1 MKKWFRRVFM
11 TFLVVCLA
19 FSTAYAKKADVS
31 VMVESPAEAELGTS
45 FSAALMYEG
54 AEFGTVSVEI
64 SYDDKLLE
72 YRSCSGGQAFADDG
86 VVRISLDGGDG
97 KVYLSCKVR
106 FKAIGEGESFLT
118 VTTASLADSEGKALS
133 AQTESVKIDVVE
145 AAAAASTDGAGGAGE
160 SADADGANSTDGSE
174 GADGSTD
181 VASDGADGS
190 ADAGGL
196 SGILSKIRKI
206 ENVYAVQVVKEASL
220 RVVDGFA
227 EMFRQFSVT
236 EFLLFSMCMTVILLL
251 LILLAAEKRR

>member
-19 FSTAYAKKADVS
+19 FSTAYAKKTDVS

-54 AEFGTVSVEI
+54 AEFGTASVEI

-145 AAAAASTDGAGGAGE
+145 AAANASSDGAGGTDE
-160 SADADGANSTDGSE
+160 SADADGAE
-174 GADGSTD
+174 GADGNAD
-181 VASDGADGS
+181 VASDGAGGS
-190 ADAGGL
+190 DDAGLL
-196 SGILSKIRKI
+196 SGILSKISKI

>member
-1 MKKWFRRVFM
+1 M

-54 AEFGTVSVEI
+54 AEFGTASVEI

-145 AAAAASTDGAGGAGE
+145 AAATASSDGAGGTDE
-160 SADADGANSTDGSE
+160 SADADGAVSTDGTE
-174 GADGSTD
+174 GAGGSD
-181 VASDGADGS
+181 
-190 ADAGGL
+190 DAGLL
-196 SGILSKIRKI
+196 SGILSKISKI

>member
-54 AEFGTVSVEI
+54 AEFGTASVEI

-118 VTTASLADSEGKALS
+118 VTTASLADSEGKALR

-145 AAAAASTDGAGGAGE
+145 AAAAASTDGAGGTDE
-160 SADADGANSTDGSE
+160 SADADGVVST
-174 GADGSTD
+174 
-181 VASDGADGS
+181 DGADGAGGS
-190 ADAGGL
+190 DDAGLL
-196 SGILSKIRKI
+196 SGILSKISKI

>member
-1 MKKWFRRVFM
+1 MKKWFQRVFT

-54 AEFGTVSVEI
+54 AEFGTASVEI
-64 SYDDKLLE
+64 SFDDKLLE

-118 VTTASLADSEGKALS
+118 VTTASLTDSDGNALS
-133 AQTESVKIDVVE
+133 AQTDSVKIRVVE
-145 AAAAASTDGAGGAGE
+145 SSVADSADGTASANGEASTDGE
-160 SADADGANSTDGSE
+160 TNAD
-174 GADGSTD
+174 
-181 VASDGADGS
+181 
-190 ADAGGL
+190 DAGGL
-196 SGILSKIRKI
+196 AGIISKAEDI
-206 ENVYAVQVVKEASL
+206 YAVQVVKEASL

-251 LILLAAEKRR
+251 LVLLAAEKRR

>member
-1 MKKWFRRVFM
+1 MKKWFRRVST

-54 AEFGTVSVEI
+54 AEFGTASVEI
-64 SYDDKLLE
+64 NYDDELLE

-86 VVRISLDGGDG
+86 VVHISLDGGGG

-106 FKAIGEGESFLT
+106 FKAVGEGESFLT
-118 VTTASLADSEGKALS
+118 VTTASLTDSDGKNLS
-133 AQTESVKIDVVE
+133 AQTDSVKVRVVE
-145 AAAAASTDGAGGAGE
+145 ASAAADVDGSDGTASSDGVTSAGGE
-160 SADADGANSTDGSE
+160 SN
-174 GADGSTD
+174 ADGSGGATS
-181 VASDGADGS
+181 SDGAAS
-190 ADAGGL
+190 ADDAGGL
-196 SGILSKIRKI
+196 AGILSKA
-206 ENVYAVQVVKEASL
+206 EDVYAVQAVKEASL

>member
-11 TFLVVCLA
+11 TILVVCLA

-54 AEFGTVSVEI
+54 AEFGTASVEI
-64 SYDDKLLE
+64 SYNDKLLE

-86 VVRISLDGGDG
+86 VVHISLDGGDG

-118 VTTASLADSEGKALS
+118 VTTASLADSEGRALS

-145 AAAAASTDGAGGAGE
+145 ADADGAASTDGA
-160 SADADGANSTDGSE
+160 E
-174 GADGSTD
+174 GADGSAD
-181 VASDGADGS
+181 VASDDADGS

-196 SGILSKIRKI
+196 SGILSKISKI
-206 ENVYAVQVVKEASL
+206 ENVYAVQVVKEAAL

>member
-1 MKKWFRRVFM
+1 MKKWFRRVFT

-54 AEFGTVSVEI
+54 AEFGTASVEI

-118 VTTASLADSEGKALS
+118 VTTASIADSDGKALS
-133 AQTESVKIDVVE
+133 AQTDSVKVCVVE
-145 AAAAASTDGAGGAGE
+145 ASEAAGTDGAD
-160 SADADGANSTDGSE
+160 SADGLDSAADAAN
-174 GADGSTD
+174 ADGS
-181 VASDGADGS
+181 DGETSAD
-190 ADAGGL
+190 DAGGL
-196 SGILSKIRKI
+196 ASIFNKS
-206 ENVYAVQVVKEASL
+206 EDVYAVQVVKEASL